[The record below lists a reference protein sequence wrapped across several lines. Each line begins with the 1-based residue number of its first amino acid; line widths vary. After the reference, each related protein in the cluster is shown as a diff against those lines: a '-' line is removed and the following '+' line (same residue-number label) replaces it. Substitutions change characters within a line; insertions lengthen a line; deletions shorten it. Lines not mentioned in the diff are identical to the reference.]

1 MDSTHTQTESD
12 HQHFLKYAIMLA
24 KPGPSHPYI
33 HSTTVLC
40 DALWHC
46 HPYIF
51 TSKLKILQIIMWNI
65 GMAQKAKE
73 TRSGCLV
80 HIVQ

>member
-1 MDSTHTQTESD
+1 MHICRLMCRRIKVADPRI
-12 HQHFLKYAIMLA
+12 FLIY
-24 KPGPSHPYI
+24 
-33 HSTTVLC
+33 
-40 DALWHC
+40 
-46 HPYIF
+46 